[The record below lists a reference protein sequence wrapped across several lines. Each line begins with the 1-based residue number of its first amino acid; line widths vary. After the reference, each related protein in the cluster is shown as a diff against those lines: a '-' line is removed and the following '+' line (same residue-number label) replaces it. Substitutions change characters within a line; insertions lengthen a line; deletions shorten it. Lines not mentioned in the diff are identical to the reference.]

1 MKEVKKM
8 RDFIIEI
15 IIVIVIILLVMGI
28 VLGGRTIEN
37 VIFKGNK
44 QVIDLNIR
52 FDKCITYLGNE
63 KIEIDVDKWND
74 YEGEQIQVVDKNG
87 NVYLLSSFNTMLVKE
102 NIDE

>member
-1 MKEVKKM
+1 MSSNFL
-8 RDFIIEI
+8 DI
-15 IIVIVIILLVMGI
+15 IITIVLILLVVIGVYGFGAI
-28 VLGGRTIEN
+28 KNVVLG
-37 VIFKGNK
+37 GNK
-44 QVIDLNIR
+44 QVIDTNIR

-63 KIEIDVDKWND
+63 KIEIDVYKWND